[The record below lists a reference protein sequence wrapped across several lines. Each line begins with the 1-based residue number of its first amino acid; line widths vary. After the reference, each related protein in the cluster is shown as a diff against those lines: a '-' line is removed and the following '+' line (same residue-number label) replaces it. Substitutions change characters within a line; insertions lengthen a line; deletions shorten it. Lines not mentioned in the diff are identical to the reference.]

1 MWSEQRSLIATKG
14 RFNMQHIFRS
24 TRFAA
29 LAASV
34 IVLGA
39 ASAGAQE
46 RRFYQDVPKQGA
58 AKDRAAAEAPTLE
71 CSGPIARVIDLAFE
85 GGKTTSAVFGNN
97 PGGGE
102 GGQFDKT
109 PVLSTKL
116 ELDKETCLNAHL
128 SVIVGS
134 GQLYGRSRMALF
146 QVTLTG
152 ANGGPRHMVGHYETP
167 FGRPSPAVAIESE
180 RDVDMLSANFFQKF
194 GDGKHEVPP
203 GSYRV
208 DVWWAGAPP
217 GSAVPSGAFGMAF
230 VLKLYLR

>member
-1 MWSEQRSLIATKG
+1 MKD
-14 RFNMQHIFRS
+14 IFRA
-24 TRFAA
+24 TRFAG

-34 IVLGA
+34 ILLTTA
-39 ASAGAQE
+39 TASAQG
-46 RRFYQDVPKQGA
+46 RGFFQDVPKQGA
-58 AKDRAAAEAPTLE
+58 AAEAPTLG
-71 CSGPIARVIDLAFE
+71 CSGPIAKVLDVAFE
-85 GGKTTSAVFGNN
+85 GVKSTPAVFGSS

-109 PVLSTKL
+109 PVLSTKV

-128 SVIVGS
+128 SVMVGS
-134 GQLYGRSRMALF
+134 GQLYRRSRMALF

-152 ANGGPRHMVGHYETP
+152 ANGSPRHMVGHYETP

-180 RDVDMLSANFFQKF
+180 RDVDMLAANFFQRV
-194 GDGKHEVPP
+194 GDEKHDVPP
-203 GSYRV
+203 GSYQV

-217 GSAVPSGAFGMAF
+217 GAAVPSGVIGAAF

>member
-1 MWSEQRSLIATKG
+1 
-14 RFNMQHIFRS
+14 
-24 TRFAA
+24 

-34 IVLGA
+34 ILLA
-39 ASAGAQE
+39 TATANAQGRGFFQE
-46 RRFYQDVPKQGA
+46 VPKQGA
-58 AKDRAAAEAPTLE
+58 ARDRAAATDAPTLG
-71 CSGPIARVIDLAFE
+71 CSGPIGRVLDVAFE
-85 GGKTTSAVFGNN
+85 GAKSTSAVFGTN

-109 PVLSTKL
+109 PVLSTKV

-128 SVIVGS
+128 SAIVGS

-146 QVTLTG
+146 QVTVTG
-152 ANGGPRHMVGHYETP
+152 AGGGPRHMVGHYETP

-180 RDVDMLSANFFQKF
+180 RDVDMLAANFFQRV

-203 GSYRV
+203 GSYQV

-217 GSAVPSGAFGMAF
+217 GAAVPSGVIGAAF

>member
-1 MWSEQRSLIATKG
+1 MKTKTRAT
-14 RFNMQHIFRS
+14 I
-24 TRFAA
+24 AA
-29 LAASV
+29 LASV
-34 IVLGA
+34 ILLGTA
-39 ASAGAQE
+39 AAANAQE
-46 RRFYQDVPKQGA
+46 RGFFQAPKQGA
-58 AKDRAAAEAPTLE
+58 AKDRANTEAPEAPILG
-71 CSGPIARVIDLAFE
+71 CNGPIAKVLDVAYE
-85 GGKTTSAVFGNN
+85 GTKATSAVFGSN

-102 GGQFDKT
+102 GGQFDRT
-109 PVLSTKL
+109 PVLSTKV
-116 ELDKETCLNAHL
+116 ELDKETCLDAHL

-180 RDVDMLSANFFQKF
+180 RDVDMLAANFFQRV
-194 GDGKHEVPP
+194 GDQKHDVPP

-217 GSAVPSGAFGMAF
+217 GSAVPSGAFGAAF

>member
-1 MWSEQRSLIATKG
+1 MKTKSRAT
-14 RFNMQHIFRS
+14 I
-24 TRFAA
+24 AA
-29 LAASV
+29 LASSV
-34 IVLGA
+34 ILLGA
-39 ASAGAQE
+39 AVGANAQE
-46 RRFYQDVPKQGA
+46 RRFFQAPKPGA
-58 AKDRAAAEAPTLE
+58 ATERVPDAPILE
-71 CSGPIARVIDLAFE
+71 CSGPIAKVIDVAFE
-85 GGKTTSAVFGNN
+85 DIKATSAVFGSS

-109 PVLSTKL
+109 PVLSTKV

-128 SVIVGS
+128 SVMVGS
-134 GQLYGRSRMALF
+134 GQLYARSRMALF

-152 ANGGPRHMVGHYETP
+152 ASGSPRHMVGHYETP

-180 RDVDMLSANFFQKF
+180 RDVDMLAANFFQRV
-194 GDGKHEVPP
+194 GDQKHDVPP

-217 GSAVPSGAFGMAF
+217 GSAVPTGVIGAAF

>member
-1 MWSEQRSLIATKG
+1 MKAKSRAT
-14 RFNMQHIFRS
+14 I
-24 TRFAA
+24 AA
-29 LAASV
+29 LASSV
-34 IVLGA
+34 ILFGA
-39 ASAGAQE
+39 AIGANAQE
-46 RRFYQDVPKQGA
+46 RRFFQAPKKGAVPERT
-58 AKDRAAAEAPTLE
+58 DAPTLE
-71 CSGPIARVIDLAFE
+71 CSGPISRVIDVAFE
-85 GGKTTSAVFGNN
+85 GGKTTSAVFGSS

-102 GGQFDKT
+102 GGEFDKT
-109 PVLSTKL
+109 PVLSTKV

-128 SVIVGS
+128 SVIVGN

-152 ANGGPRHMVGHYETP
+152 ASGSPRHMVGHYETP

-180 RDVDMLSANFFQKF
+180 RDVDMLAANFFQKV

-217 GSAVPSGAFGMAF
+217 GVPSGVIGAAF

>member
-1 MWSEQRSLIATKG
+1 ML
-14 RFNMQHIFRS
+14 
-24 TRFAA
+24 
-29 LAASV
+29 
-34 IVLGA
+34 
-39 ASAGAQE
+39 
-46 RRFYQDVPKQGA
+46 DVA
-58 AKDRAAAEAPTLE
+58 Y
-71 CSGPIARVIDLAFE
+71 E
-85 GGKTTSAVFGNN
+85 GFKATSAVFGSN

-109 PVLSTKL
+109 PVLSTKV
-116 ELDKETCLNAHL
+116 ELDKETCLDAHL
-128 SVIVGS
+128 SVIVGN

-167 FGRPSPAVAIESE
+167 FGRPSPAVAIEAE
-180 RDVDMLSANFFQKF
+180 RDVDMLAANFFQRV
-194 GDGKHEVPP
+194 GDQKHDVPP

-217 GSAVPSGAFGMAF
+217 GSAVPSGAFGGAF

>member
-1 MWSEQRSLIATKG
+1 MTHIHRATG
-14 RFNMQHIFRS
+14 
-24 TRFAA
+24 FAA

-34 IVLGA
+34 VLLTTA
-39 ASAGAQE
+39 TANAQG
-46 RRFYQDVPKQGA
+46 RGFFQDVPRQGAAKQGA
-58 AKDRAAAEAPTLE
+58 AGDSIAQAPPLE
-71 CSGPIARVIDLAFE
+71 CSGPIAKVLDVAFE
-85 GGKTTSAVFGNN
+85 GAKTTSAVFGTN

-109 PVLSTKL
+109 PVLSTKV

-180 RDVDMLSANFFQKF
+180 RDVDMLSANFFQKV

-217 GSAVPSGAFGMAF
+217 GVPSGVIGAAF

>member
-1 MWSEQRSLIATKG
+1 MKTKPRAT
-14 RFNMQHIFRS
+14 I
-24 TRFAA
+24 AA
-29 LAASV
+29 LASSV
-34 IVLGA
+34 ILLGTA
-39 ASAGAQE
+39 AGANAQE
-46 RRFYQDVPKQGA
+46 RRFFQDVPKQGA
-58 AKDRAAAEAPTLE
+58 AKDRANTEAPDAPTLG
-71 CSGPIARVIDLAFE
+71 CNGPIARVLDIAFE
-85 GGKTTSAVFGNN
+85 GIKTTSAVFGSS

-109 PVLSTKL
+109 PVLSTKV

-128 SVIVGS
+128 SVMVGS
-134 GQLYGRSRMALF
+134 GQLYSRSRMALF

-152 ANGGPRHMVGHYETP
+152 SNFGPRHMVGHYETP

-180 RDVDMLSANFFQKF
+180 RDVDMLAANFFQRV
-194 GDGKHEVPP
+194 GDQKHDVPP

-217 GSAVPSGAFGMAF
+217 GSAVPTGVIGAAF

>member
-1 MWSEQRSLIATKG
+1 MKTRSRAT
-14 RFNMQHIFRS
+14 I
-24 TRFAA
+24 AA
-29 LAASV
+29 LASS
-34 IVLGA
+34 IILLGT
-39 ASAGAQE
+39 AGANAQE
-46 RRFYQDVPKQGA
+46 RRFFQDVPRQGT
-58 AKDRAAAEAPTLE
+58 AKDRATEAPDIPTLG
-71 CSGPIARVIDLAFE
+71 CNGAITKVIDVAYE
-85 GGKTTSAVFGNN
+85 GFKATSAVFGSS

-109 PVLSTKL
+109 PVLSTKV
-116 ELDKETCLNAHL
+116 ELDKETCLDAHL

-146 QVTLTG
+146 QVTVTA
-152 ANGGPRHMVGHYETP
+152 ANGSPRHMVGHYETP

-180 RDVDMLSANFFQKF
+180 RDVDMLAANFFQRV
-194 GDGKHEVPP
+194 GDGKHDVPP

-217 GSAVPSGAFGMAF
+217 GSAVPSGAFAGAF